1 MIRRPPR
8 STLFPYTTLFRSLTR
23 DAAARA
29 RHLFRASAG
38 GCVRAALAAARER
51 LRSGAPIE
59 AARLYQ
65 VARAGLRHPLSSSCA
80 ALLCERA
87 ADCLALA
94 GHPAAARREYARA
107 LGRGG
112 DPGRIWQKIAK
123 ARWQEG
129 RFEQV
134 LEALARAKSAGA
146 DPLAVTTVEARAEA
160 MRGDYA
166 RAEQLAEAALPLARE
181 KRDEEAATRLHH
193 LLGTCAWH
201 RGGAR
206 RAIAEE
212 RAAVSIAR
220 SRGDRRA
227 EADALAGLGTAYKL
241 LASYDR
247 SARASAGAVE
257 LYSALG
263 DDRQE
268 AIAWNKLR

>member
-65 VARAGLRHPLSSSCA
+65 VARAGLRHPLSSSRA

-166 RAEQLAEAALPLARE
+166 PAEQLA
-181 KRDEEAATRLHH
+181 
-193 LLGTCAWH
+193 
-201 RGGAR
+201 
-206 RAIAEE
+206 
-212 RAAVSIAR
+212 
-220 SRGDRRA
+220 
-227 EADALAGLGTAYKL
+227 
-241 LASYDR
+241 
-247 SARASAGAVE
+247 
-257 LYSALG
+257 
-263 DDRQE
+263 
-268 AIAWNKLR
+268 